1 MNAEQEK
8 AVTSQ
13 AKATLVVAGPGSGK
27 TTVIIQR
34 LIYLIEQRV
43 NPKNILALTF
53 SRPAALEMKTRVA
66 ETIPSAYSHLW
77 VDTFHA
83 FSAEVLRQWGDY
95 LGLNPFFE
103 VATQEDSLA
112 ILAGILAEPAFI
124 DINVDLEAVLNF
136 ISRAKD
142 EAVLDDEYA
151 AYTLKLPSEPKPN
164 QLSPS
169 QLAYVYTT
177 YQKELQRQGL
187 LDFGDLILK
196 TLALLKENNKARHYW
211 QQRFKHILVDEFQDT
226 NYAQGELLKL
236 LKGPETAIFVVGDD
250 DQSIY
255 RFRGASLKNI
265 LDFQETFKPT
275 FKVTLNKNYRS
286 GKNIVN
292 ASQCLIQSNQ
302 ERLPKRLVPAFYQ
315 KDAVYLIET
324 ETKEAQADYVAH
336 QILRLKEEYDWDYK
350 DFALL
355 FTSVRHEAA
364 PFIKRLTEQGIP
376 FTVDSFDNLMA
387 APVIRQLLS
396 WIKLITNPFSW
407 SALTSILVT
416 FYRFEPEEV
425 AQLNQQRLYG
435 ETGIELIK
443 RALANGKN
451 KGDKRLKEFLK
462 TYSYLAKLSH
472 QLTVDRF
479 IAKLMEL
486 FKFLSKAVIYS
497 LPEFQLRQ
505 LELNYFLTLANR
517 FSCYQPQSSLE
528 DFLSYLKK
536 LPQITVPQ
544 NTAEGEDKV
553 SLMTLHAAKGLEFK
567 AVFIL
572 NLTKSKMPGR
582 RRAVIYDLQ
591 DELLK
596 EKLTTLDVTEQHKSE
611 RRRLLY
617 VGMTRAKERLF
628 LLFPQ
633 EENKPSQRSPFL
645 DELLATFPLKVEKYK
660 PEAEAKT
667 LTLLPF
673 FPRGATT
680 ASLEVLRE
688 NFLKDVAQLMQLY
701 QAQLQLNAEEDLKKV
716 KKSSQQLI
724 QELRDDL
731 FKLKW
736 RQKLAALEAEHGEA
750 QKIYLPQTT
759 TASADKLFLN
769 NKHVNLTV
777 SDLSVYLKCP
787 SQFKFKVIY
796 KIPTLT
802 SAAAKFGVL
811 IHRVLQKFHQHSLE
825 KPTSLDF
832 LLSLYEQA
840 LATLPAVYYPSQN
853 EVELYREALKAYFK
867 NFINQDGDCFLIE
880 QAFELSLNGHIISGR
895 VDRVD
900 KLKNGSYELIDY
912 KTGSSKGKNEVKKE
926 IQLAV
931 YALGAKK
938 NWRLEPERLTY
949 YFIKTGEKVSLSL
962 AEVDLEETEQLITTT
977 LENIASG
984 IFTPKEDYFH
994 CQHCDYELI
1003 CPKKE
1008 RRLR

>member
-1 MNAEQEK
+1 VNEEQKK
-8 AVTSQ
+8 AVTSK

-27 TTVIIQR
+27 TRVIIQR
-34 LIYLIEQRV
+34 LIYLIEQGV
-43 NPKNILALTF
+43 KPENILALTF

-66 ETIPSAYSHLW
+66 EAAPAAFSHLW

-95 LGLNPFFE
+95 IGLNPFFE
-103 VATQEDSLA
+103 IATQEDSLA
-112 ILAGILAEPAFI
+112 ILAGILGELDLAT
-124 DINVDLEAVLNF
+124 INVDLEAVLNF

-142 EAVLDDEYA
+142 EAILDDEYA
-151 AYTLKLPSEPKPN
+151 AYASNLQSELKPN
-164 QLSPS
+164 QLSAS

-196 TLALLKENNKARHYW
+196 TLALLKENRKVRHYW
-211 QQRFKHILVDEFQDT
+211 QQQFKHILVDEFQDT

-236 LKGPETAIFVVGDD
+236 LKGPHTSLFVVGDD

-275 FKVTLNKNYRS
+275 YKVTLNKNYRS
-286 GKNIVN
+286 GQEIVN
-292 ASQCLIQSNQ
+292 ASQALIQNNQ
-302 ERLPKRLVPAFYQ
+302 ERLPKRLAPAFNQ

-324 ETKEAQADYVAH
+324 ETTEAQADYVVH
-336 QILRLKEEYDWDYK
+336 KILQLRKEYGWDYK

-355 FTSVRHEAA
+355 FTSVRNEAA
-364 PFIKRLTEQGIP
+364 PFIKRLSQQGIP
-376 FTVDSFDNLMA
+376 FTVANFDNLMA
-387 APVIRQLLS
+387 APVIRQLLA
-396 WIKLITNPFSW
+396 WLKLITNPFSW
-407 SALTSILVT
+407 SALTSILVN
-416 FYRFEPEEV
+416 FFHFEPEEV
-425 AQLNQQRLYG
+425 AQLNQQRLYQ

-443 RALANGKN
+443 RVIAKQ
-451 KGDKRLKEFLK
+451 KDKRLKNFLE

-479 IAKLMEL
+479 IAKLIEK
-486 FKFLSKAVIYS
+486 FKFLSKAIVYS
-497 LPEFQLRQ
+497 LSEFQQRQ

-517 FSCYQPQSSLE
+517 FSCYQPHSSLE
-528 DFLSYLKK
+528 DFLNYLKK

-544 NTAEGEDKV
+544 SLPEGEDKV

-582 RRAVIYDLQ
+582 RKAVLYDLP
-591 DELLK
+591 DVLLK
-596 EKLTTLDVTEQHKSE
+596 EKLTAQDITEQHKSE

-617 VGMTRAKERLF
+617 VGITRAKERLF
-628 LLFPQ
+628 LLYPQ
-633 EENKPSQRSPFL
+633 EENKPCQRSPFL
-645 DELLATFPLKVEKYK
+645 DELLTAYPLKVEKYK
-660 PEAEAKT
+660 AETEEKT
-667 LTLLPF
+667 FTLLPF
-673 FPRGATT
+673 LPRGATA
-680 ASLEVLRE
+680 ASLEVLKE
-688 NFLKDVAQLMQLY
+688 NLLKDIVQLLQLY
-701 QAQLQLNAEEDLKKV
+701 QLQLQLNAEQELKKEQ
-716 KKSSQQLI
+716 KSSSQLI
-724 QELRDDL
+724 KELRDDF

-736 RQKLAALEAEHGEA
+736 HKKLAALEAEYWQA
-750 QKIYLPQTT
+750 QKVYLPQ
-759 TASADKLFLN
+759 AEVSATNSSLSSRHLS
-769 NKHVNLTV
+769 LTV

-787 SQFKFKVIY
+787 NQFKFKVIY

-832 LLSLYEQA
+832 LLGLYEQA
-840 LATLPAVYYPSQN
+840 LAALPAIYYPDQS
-853 EVELYREALKAYFK
+853 EVELYREALKGYFK
-867 NFINQDGDCFLIE
+867 SFVNQDGDCFLIE
-880 QAFELSLNGHIISGR
+880 QPFELSLNGHLISGR

-900 KLKNGSYELIDY
+900 KLKNGGYELIDY
-912 KTGSSKGKNEVKKE
+912 KTGSSNGKNEVKKE

-931 YALGAKK
+931 YALGARK
-938 NWRLEPERLTY
+938 NWQLEPERLTY
-949 YFIKTGEKVSLSL
+949 YFIKTGKKVSLNV
-962 AEVDLEETEQLITTT
+962 AEVDLEATEQLIADA
-977 LENIASG
+977 LESIIAG
-984 IFTPKEDYFH
+984 NFAPKEDFFH

-1003 CPKKE
+1003 CQKRE
-1008 RRLR
+1008 RQLK